1 MTNETKPYVE
11 YDQTRHGDFRTS
23 RFYGTCKWCG
33 KPFYRGDKV
42 NWNPRVRG
50 TACHA
55 GCYKAY
61 GSPIPGVDEVNDPIP
76 VDNPTPTPTFVPNPN
91 NSKSEPI
98 AEKNIDAIG
107 DVIMRYLE
115 GRLKGLV
122 TEEQVSSILDK
133 VLDGRAIRTVTT
145 ITIEQETENGFESKD
160 IGVQHKSFPLLL
172 NCLKARHE
180 GYRLNIM
187 LIGPAGTGKT
197 TAARKVAE
205 ALGLRFGFTGA
216 IDTKYDY
223 LGYFDANGKLVRTAF
238 REFWEH
244 GGVWLQDEM
253 DGSNAAALLPLNAGL
268 ANHVMAFPDGL
279 VEQHADCIIIC
290 AMNTWGLS
298 ATNDFVG
305 RTKLDATTLNR
316 FVPIYWDNDDELEHA
331 TAKNS
336 DWTKRVQSV
345 RSNIKSKGIKGVMV
359 TPRQSQYGA
368 ALLKVGIPQ
377 NVVEEMLLKQSMSD
391 LQWNDVKG
399 GN

>member
-1 MTNETKPYVE
+1 MKPYVE
-11 YDQTRHGDFRTS
+11 YDAMKHGKFRVS
-23 RFYGTCKWCG
+23 NHFGKCKWCG
-33 KPFYRGDKV
+33 QPYYQGTKV
-42 NWNPRVRG
+42 NWNPRVGR
-50 TACHA
+50 TCCHA
-55 GCYKAY
+55 GCYGEY
-61 GSPIPGVDEVNDPIP
+61 GSPVVVDTP

-91 NSKSEPI
+91 APKSEPI
-98 AEKNIDAIG
+98 AEKATDLQQTIADAI
-107 DVIMRYLE
+107 IPYLE

-122 TEEQVSSILDK
+122 TEQQVSQILDK
-133 VLDGRAIRTVTT
+133 VLDGRAIRTITT
-145 ITIEQETENGFESKD
+145 ITIEQETENGFETRD
-160 IGVQHKSFPLLL
+160 LGVQHKSFPLLL

-180 GYRLNIM
+180 DYRLNIM

-279 VEQHADCIIIC
+279 VEQHPDCIIIC

-331 TAKNS
+331 TAQNTE
-336 DWTKRVQSV
+336 WTNRVQRV
-345 RSNIKSKGIKGVMV
+345 RLSIKAKGIKGVMV

-377 NVVEEMLLKQSMSD
+377 NIVEDMLLKQSMSD
-391 LQWNDVKG
+391 SQWNDVKG
-399 GN
+399 SN